1 MKHYAGLPERGV
13 VDGPSAVTIG
23 VFDGLHVGHMTLLRQ
38 LRATADELGGPCVVM
53 SFRTHPDALLRGKAP
68 DPLMSIEDRLA
79 GFAAAGVDHVFLLD
93 FTPELRRLRAMDFAR
108 DVLRDGLGCARF
120 VLGYDSAIC
129 YEREGNAARFCE
141 LGVSA
146 TSIEACL
153 VEGLPAAATTI
164 RALLREGQVETAAS
178 VLGRPYRMRGRVV
191 QGDARG
197 RELGFPT
204 ANLDVGPL
212 CRPASGV
219 YAVRCFVRDRQA
231 STELPRSD
239 DGAASSASTSL
250 TTLNGVA
257 NLGTRPTF
265 GSDTMQRVEVHLF
278 DFDGDLYGRE
288 LHVDFVG
295 PPPRR
300 ARLRVRRRT
309 PRQIAADCDA
319 ARALV
324 G

>member
-1 MKHYAGLPERGV
+1 MKYYAGLPGPGAVE
-13 VDGPSAVTIG
+13 GPSAVTIG
-23 VFDGLHVGHMTLLRQ
+23 VFDGLHVGHLTLLRQ
-38 LRATADELGGPCVVM
+38 LRATADELGGQCVVM
-53 SFRTHPDALLRGKAP
+53 SFRTHPDVVLRGRRPA
-68 DPLMSIEDRLA
+68 PLMSIEDRLE

-93 FTPELRRLRAMDFAR
+93 FTPELRRLRAADFAR
-108 DVLRDGLGCARF
+108 DVLTHGLGCARF

-129 YEREGNAARFCE
+129 YEREGNAARFRE
-141 LGVSA
+141 LGIDAS
-146 TSIEACL
+146 SIEVCL

-164 RALLREGQVETAAS
+164 RALLREGQVETAAR

-191 QGDARG
+191 RGDARG

-219 YAVRCFVRDRQA
+219 YAVRCFMRD
-231 STELPRSD
+231 D
-239 DGAASSASTSL
+239 AAAA
-250 TTLNGVA
+250 TTLSGVA

-278 DFDGDLYGRE
+278 EFDGDLYGRE
-288 LHVDFVG
+288 LEVDFVG
-295 PPPRR
+295 
-300 ARLRVRRRT
+300 RLRAERGFASVDELR
-309 PRQIAADCDA
+309 RQIAADCDA